1 MKRLFVT
8 DIAQQPLVN
17 TTMLFIEFGLGAVLI
32 LLAVFMGW
40 RLIDLFVKDGVWSN
54 EFEVEK
60 KSNAHADIE
69 DQKRK
74 LAELEET
81 LKEVSK

>member
-1 MKRLFVT
+1 
-8 DIAQQPLVN
+8 
-17 TTMLFIEFGLGAVLI
+17 
-32 LLAVFMGW
+32 MGW

-54 EFEVEK
+54 EFEAEK
-60 KSNAHADIE
+60 KSNAQADIE

-74 LAELEET
+74 LAELEAT